1 MPARFKPQRIRD
13 PVHNLIEFGGDP
25 NRWSDPIEQVL
36 WRVIET
42 PPFQRLRRIR
52 QLGFSEFVY
61 PGATHTRFAHSLGV
75 FHTARQLMTVIER
88 HIRLGG
94 GDFKPQQANTALAA
108 ALVHDVGHGMFSHA
122 FEEVGKQLSIKM
134 ARHENVSELLI
145 RDSEISEV
153 LKKEMGSGFAD
164 DVANVIG
171 RGRPGNLYDAVVS
184 SQFDADRLDYM
195 QRDRLMTG
203 VHNSGIDLVWLQAN
217 LQIGKVP
224 VGADEQQT
232 GTIDT
237 FVLGPKA
244 GYAAET
250 YVLALFQLYP
260 TIYFHKATRAAEK
273 VFSALMQQFFKLV
286 RDGQAGKTGL
296 PQTHPIIRFATEPDS
311 LRNALALD
319 DTVFLGALPML
330 VEAPDP
336 LVASFASRL
345 WERRLPKCIDVLECL
360 NSAIK
365 PYRATSGEERDA
377 RRRRIER
384 SIVSIEEKIQAWL
397 NEKSEG
403 IPRVLMDR
411 TSRDCYKRFQ
421 DSKGPL
427 DQIRLRRSDGDI
439 LDMAEG
445 SRVIAG
451 IDTFTIFRAYYSEG
465 DDEARKMVEDTIEA
479 EVRRN
484 GDGK

>member
-1 MPARFKPQRIRD
+1 MSVKFRPQRVRD

-25 NRWSDPIEQVL
+25 NKWSNPLEQVL
-36 WRVIET
+36 WRVIMT

-88 HIRLGG
+88 HIRHTG

-122 FEEVGKQLSIKM
+122 FEAVGKQLGIKM
-134 ARHENVSELLI
+134 AHHEHVSGLLI
-145 RDSEISEV
+145 RDSEIGEV
-153 LKKEMGSGFAD
+153 LKEEMGSGFAN
-164 DVANVIG
+164 DVADVIG

-203 VHNSGIDLVWLQAN
+203 VHNSGIDLAWLMAN
-217 LQIGKVP
+217 LEIGEVP
-224 VGADEQQT
+224 IGADEQQV

-244 GYAAET
+244 SHAAET

-273 VFSALMQQFFKLV
+273 VFSAMMLRVFTLV
-286 RDGQAGKTGL
+286 QDGHAAKTGL
-296 PQTHPIIRFATEPDS
+296 PDTHPLIRFAKDPEPMQ
-311 LRNALALD
+311 NALALD
-319 DTVFLGALPML
+319 DAVFLGALPMF
-330 VEAPDP
+330 VEAEDK
-336 LVASFASRL
+336 LIAEFATRL
-345 WERRLPKCIDVLECL
+345 RERKLPKCVDVRERL
-360 NSAIK
+360 NSLIQ
-365 PYRATSGEERDA
+365 PDRAATPEEREG
-377 RRRRIER
+377 RRKKIER
-384 SIVSIEEKIQAWL
+384 AVVSIEEAILEWTKA
-397 NEKSEG
+397 KCPDV
-403 IPRVLMDR
+403 PRILMDR
-411 TSRDCYKRFQ
+411 EERACYKRFQ

-427 DQIRLRRSDGDI
+427 NQIRIRANGGI
-439 LDMAEG
+439 FDMAET
-445 SRVIAG
+445 SKIVAG
-451 IDTFTIFRAYYSEG
+451 TDSFALFRAYIPEG
-465 DDEARKMVEDTIEA
+465 DNEARKMIDDAVEQ

-484 GDGK
+484 GDGN